1 MRFIL
6 PCTPEM
12 NPAERIWKK
21 LRVEGFC
28 NEAFASQEKMV
39 ARLCATINHL
49 AKEAIISLAGHAS
62 SCLDLADQILEF
74 LFNHMAFLPL
84 F

>member
-1 MRFIL
+1 
-6 PCTPEM
+6 M
-12 NPAERIWKK
+12 NPAEQIWKK

-49 AKEAIISLAGHAS
+49 AKEAIISLAGHIRHTH
-62 SCLDLADQILEF
+62 LLPQDQLGISFF
-74 LFNHMAFLPL
+74 LHHQM
-84 F
+84 